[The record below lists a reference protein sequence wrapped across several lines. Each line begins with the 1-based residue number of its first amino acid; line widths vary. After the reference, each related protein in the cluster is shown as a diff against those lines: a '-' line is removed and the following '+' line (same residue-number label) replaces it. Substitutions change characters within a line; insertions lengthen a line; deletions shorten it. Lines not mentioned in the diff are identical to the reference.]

1 MPSRAVEVAEG
12 VVEVRAGAGGHF
24 VVTATVNGVPVDFL
38 IDTGASDI
46 VLSPADAQRL
56 GYSPDNLGFT
66 RQYVTANGIGR
77 GAPIRIDS
85 LAVGPIV
92 YAGLPASFTEAQMVA
107 SLSGMTFLRR
117 LESSEGIGRGN
128 GWTH

>member
-46 VLSPADAQRL
+46 VLSLADAQRL
-56 GYSPDNLGFT
+56 GYSPENLSFT

-77 GAPIRIDS
+77 GAPIRLDS
-85 LAVGPIV
+85 LAVGPNG
-92 YAGLPASFTEAQMVA
+92 YAGLPADRQSTRPNARHYWAHRMPA
-107 SLSGMTFLRR
+107 SA
-117 LESSEGIGRGN
+117 
-128 GWTH
+128 

>member
-56 GYSPDNLGFT
+56 GYSPENLSFT
-66 RQYVTANGIGR
+66 RPYVTANAIGR
-77 GAPIRIDS
+77 GAPIRLPTPPAGPLAHTS
-85 LAVGPIV
+85 LPPPV
-92 YAGLPASFTEAQMVA
+92 TEA
-107 SLSGMTFLRR
+107 L
-117 LESSEGIGRGN
+117 
-128 GWTH
+128 